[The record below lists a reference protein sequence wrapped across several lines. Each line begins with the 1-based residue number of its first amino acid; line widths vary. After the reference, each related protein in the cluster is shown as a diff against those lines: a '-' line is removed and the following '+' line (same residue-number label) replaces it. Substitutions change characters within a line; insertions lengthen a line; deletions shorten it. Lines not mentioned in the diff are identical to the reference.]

1 MCCSK
6 LIFSEFNC
14 FYCLCFLFH
23 LQKVVD
29 ESDGCGGKF
38 NVIIVSPEFEGKS
51 ILQRHRLVNSAL
63 AEELKTIHAFSQKTF
78 TPEQW
83 EKEQAKDN

>member
-1 MCCSK
+1 M
-6 LIFSEFNC
+6 IF
-14 FYCLCFLFH
+14 Y
-23 LQKVVD
+23 LQEAID

-63 AEELKTIHAFSQKTF
+63 AEELKTIHAFSQKTY

-83 EKEQAKDN
+83 AKEQQNQ

>member
-1 MCCSK
+1 M
-6 LIFSEFNC
+6 LLNHLFIALP
-14 FYCLCFLFH
+14 FYSCLP

-29 ESDGCGGKF
+29 ETDGCGGKF

-51 ILQRHRLVNSAL
+51 ILQRHRLVNTAL
-63 AEELKTIHAFSQKTF
+63 AEELKTIHAFSQKTY

-83 EKEQAKDN
+83 AKEQEKPNDS

>member
-1 MCCSK
+1 M
-6 LIFSEFNC
+6 
-14 FYCLCFLFH
+14 
-23 LQKVVD
+23 VD

-51 ILQRHRLVNSAL
+51 ILQRHRLVNGAL
-63 AEELKTIHAFSQKTF
+63 AEELKTIHAFSQKTY

-83 EKEQAKDN
+83 AKEQENNQTN